1 MNSNQG
7 SMPSRLWNGQSN
19 GHHRYTIDPAVR
31 QQMIARG
38 WIPEGYGPDGVV
50 MCSPA
55 L

>member
-1 MNSNQG
+1 MFRRTELTGDNRGTLKLQ
-7 SMPSRLWNGQSN
+7 
-19 GHHRYTIDPAVR
+19 RYPKFDPAVR